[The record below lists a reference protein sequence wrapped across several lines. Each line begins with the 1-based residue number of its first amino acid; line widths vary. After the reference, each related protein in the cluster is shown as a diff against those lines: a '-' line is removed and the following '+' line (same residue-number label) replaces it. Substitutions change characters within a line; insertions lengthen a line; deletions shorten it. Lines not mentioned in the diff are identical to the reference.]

1 MPKSDAYFEGKGIGT
16 KYKSQ
21 PISVRF
27 SEEVEKILRD
37 KSKVADRQAY
47 IRQAVEEKL
56 RADGLLSLNLDT
68 SD

>member
-1 MPKSDAYFEGKGIGT
+1 MPKSDGYFDGQGLGT

-27 SEEVEKILRD
+27 SEEVKRILLD
-37 KSKVADRQAY
+37 KSKVSDRQAY

-56 RADGLLSLNLDT
+56 KADGLL
-68 SD
+68 